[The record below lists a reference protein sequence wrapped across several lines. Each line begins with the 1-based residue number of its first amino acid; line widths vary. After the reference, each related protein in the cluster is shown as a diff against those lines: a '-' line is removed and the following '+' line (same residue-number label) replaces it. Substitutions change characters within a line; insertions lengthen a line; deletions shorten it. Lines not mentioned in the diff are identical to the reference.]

1 MMTLEEFTKIV
12 AIYGSDTEAWPIVVR
27 DDCKALIADSSEAR
41 TLIKQQQELDRLMDQ
56 LAAPEFPDL
65 EARVLNQT
73 LPDRSGSA
81 IDSLMDWLLPENN
94 FGKMLWRPVMIA
106 CLPLVFGILLGNFF
120 SFGVFIIADEY
131 EYWEDEL
138 TMLSL
143 TDYSESEF

>member
-1 MMTLEEFTKIV
+1 MTLEEFTKIV
-12 AIYGSDTEAWPIVVR
+12 EIYGSDTGAWPTGMR
-27 DDCKALIADSSEAR
+27 DDCKAFIADSSEAR